1 VTKQWLILKFGGT
14 SVSGKQQWAT
24 IESLARQR
32 LGQGYRVVLVC
43 SAMAGVTNALQR
55 LAEQANDYKKGA
67 PEKILCRYRQ
77 LATELGIE
85 SEDLLDEAAHQITD
99 SIKTITGAVNNSVR
113 YAGIASLL
121 SIGEWLSTRIGKR
134 YLAKTLEIEWVDARE
149 ALQTLAEDALH
160 TRRAWLSARCSSKPD
175 RGLQN
180 RWSKK
185 SPALITQGFV
195 AEHPEGGTALLG
207 RGGSDTSAVLLAS
220 RLEARRVEIWTDVP
234 GLFSADPRVIPAA
247 RLLRTLEYDEALEMA
262 ASGAKVVH
270 SRCIRAAA
278 DADIP
283 VHICDLGNADFAGT
297 TIQHDDGTSAR
308 ANEGIRSICCQAQ
321 MAVLLLQNL
330 DMREQVG
337 FLAWVFEQISEGG
350 ISIDLVA
357 TSETTTTLAL
367 NMISNHLDEPTLAE
381 LASRLRQRCA
391 VTVYPQCNAINLVG
405 RGARVALSQAASG
418 FAFFAT
424 HPLLMLSQSANDLC
438 VSLLVQESDADELLR
453 ALHEI
458 LIEKGLDKKLEAD
471 VFGPSW
477 QELQH

>member
-1 VTKQWLILKFGGT
+1 MTSQWLILKFGGT
-14 SVSGKQQWAT
+14 SVSGKQQWTT

-32 LGQGYRVVLVC
+32 LEQGYRVVLVC

-55 LAEQANDYKKGA
+55 FTEQPNDCKNS
-67 PEKILCRYRQ
+67 EVENILRQYRQ
-77 LATELGIE
+77 LATDLGIE
-85 SEDLLDEAAHQITD
+85 SEDLLDEAAQQITN
-99 SIKTITGAVNNSVR
+99 SLRTIAGAVNNPDR

-121 SIGEWLSTRIGKR
+121 SVGEWLSTRIGKR
-134 YLAKTLEIEWVDARE
+134 YLAKNLEIEWVDARE

-175 RGLQN
+175 PGLQK
-180 RWSKK
+180 RWSEK

-195 AEHPEGGTALLG
+195 ASHPEGGTALLG

-220 RLEARRVEIWTDVP
+220 ALEARRVEIWTDVP
-234 GLFSADPRVIPAA
+234 GLFSADPRVIPGA
-247 RLLRTLEYDEALEMA
+247 RLLRTLDYDEALEMA

-278 DADIP
+278 DAHLP
-283 VHICDLGNADFAGT
+283 VHICDLGNTDFTGT

-308 ANEGIRSICCQAQ
+308 ANEGIRSVCHQTQ

-337 FLAWVFEQISEGG
+337 FLAWVFEQISQAG

-381 LASRLRQRCA
+381 LASSLRQRCA
-391 VTVYPQCNAINLVG
+391 VTVYPQCSAINLVG

-418 FAFFAT
+418 FEFFAT
-424 HPLLMLSQSANDLC
+424 QPLLMLSQSANDLC
-438 VSLLVQESDADELLR
+438 VSLLVQESDAGELLR
-453 ALHEI
+453 SLHAI
-458 LIEKGLDKKLEAD
+458 LIEKGLDKKLEAE